1 MGRARLTSRS
11 QRRLSPAGLRAT
23 LRYCYVLPCCCPLYL
38 HGLSL
43 SLLSLPPQPAPP
55 HRARL
60 AASAS
65 AAVGAIE
72 PWSHPPPSPST
83 SLLYPYPYPYPCPCP
98 CPCPC
103 PAPRNHLY
111 HTHTHARRIYE
122 DELLSAIE
130 SRSESLQTLRELG
143 PPDLVHLI
151 KQPIKSTTKQV
162 GVYHHVSGI
171 DASSSASLAAYINT
185 LTYSPHDKQ
194 HKVVSGLYWYARP

>member
-1 MGRARLTSRS
+1 MVA
-11 QRRLSPAGLRAT
+11 SPA
-23 LRYCYVLPCCCPLYL
+23 VP
-38 HGLSL
+38 
-43 SLLSLPPQPAPP
+43 
-55 HRARL
+55 
-60 AASAS
+60 
-65 AAVGAIE
+65 E
-72 PWSHPPPSPST
+72 
-83 SLLYPYPYPYPCPCP
+83 
-98 CPCPC
+98 
-103 PAPRNHLY
+103 
-111 HTHTHARRIYE
+111 IYE

-194 HKVVSGLYWYARP
+194 HKVVSGLYCCYNAFSRLDMRVQVYIPGTVESYCIDERGDKRVATDDLWLETYLCSVLRAYSYADDGSGDIIKKIVGVRRFNPVTSTESEHKFLMPQSACSSAAGNWGPILRSKSPTLSQTT